1 MARQQADIYAIAAQH
16 GGIPAGEEHGKSGYQ
31 LTFSIAYLRDL
42 AMDFAY
48 LAGTDNYRSM
58 DFAYLAGT
66 DNFRSIL
73 DTVKT
78 HNAREASLA

>member
-48 LAGTDNYRSM
+48 LAGTDNYRS
-58 DFAYLAGT
+58 
-66 DNFRSIL
+66 IL